1 MKKGFLFFLFVVCL
15 TLMLSTMSSAE
26 NGTDNGINLSSLST
40 EQLLTLREQL
50 ESEFAK
56 RGIDDTNLLSLG
68 SYVAGK
74 DIAPGNYILH
84 IYNEESGSMYV
95 VVLKEGVDPAILLGS
110 YSEDNFTKMV
120 SYPVEIKQSSE
131 MRISLE
137 EGQVLCMVPARIED
151 GFSGIITI
159 EKTSGLFME

>member
-84 IYNEESGSMYV
+84 IYNEES
-95 VVLKEGVDPAILLGS
+95 
-110 YSEDNFTKMV
+110 
-120 SYPVEIKQSSE
+120 
-131 MRISLE
+131 
-137 EGQVLCMVPARIED
+137 
-151 GFSGIITI
+151 
-159 EKTSGLFME
+159 